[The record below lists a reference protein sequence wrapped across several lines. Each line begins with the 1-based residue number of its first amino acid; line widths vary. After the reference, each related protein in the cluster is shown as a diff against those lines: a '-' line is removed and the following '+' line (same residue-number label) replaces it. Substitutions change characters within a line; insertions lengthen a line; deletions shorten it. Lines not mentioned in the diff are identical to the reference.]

1 MVTATLHYFYDPLCG
16 WCYAASPLLQAA
28 ARLPGLDVQLHAGGM
43 MSGSRRQAV
52 TPALRDYVM
61 PHDQRIASLTG
72 LSFGQDY
79 FDGLLRDETAVFDST
94 PPIAAILLAEQLGLP
109 ALAMLSLLQRA
120 HYQRGLRIA
129 DPAVLA
135 KLAGEQGLDAAVFAD
150 RLAQAMQQADAHIQH
165 SRSLMQQYRLQG
177 FPSLLLERDGQWQ
190 RLDVSPWLGQADAF
204 ATALQQAL
212 LPAAEQ
218 AGPACSADGCQLPD

>member
-1 MVTATLHYFYDPLCG
+1 MVTATLHYIYDPLCG

-28 ARLPGLDVQLHAGGM
+28 AGLPGLELQLHAGGM

-61 PHDQRIASLTG
+61 PHDQSIASLTG
-72 LSFGQDY
+72 LPFGPDY

-94 PPIAAILLAEQLGLP
+94 PPIAAILLAAQLGLP
-109 ALAMLSLLQRA
+109 ALSMLSALQRA

-135 KLAGEQGLDAAVFAD
+135 RLAGEQRLDSTAFAAGLGEAMH
-150 RLAQAMQQADAHIQH
+150 QAEAHIQD
-165 SRSLMQQYRLQG
+165 SRGLMQQYRVQG

-190 RLDVSPWLGQADAF
+190 RLDVSPWLGQPDAF
-204 ATALQQAL
+204 ATALQQEL
-212 LPAAEQ
+212 LPAAEA
-218 AGPACSADGCQLPD
+218 AGPACSADGCQLPG

>member
-1 MVTATLHYFYDPLCG
+1 MRLVLCRF
-16 WCYAASPLLQAA
+16 AAITGCCRAA
-28 ARLPGLDVQLHAGGM
+28 GLDVQLHAGGM

-109 ALAMLSLLQRA
+109 DLAMLSVAAGPL
-120 HYQRGLRIA
+120 
-129 DPAVLA
+129 PARTTHCRPGR
-135 KLAGEQGLDAAVFAD
+135 AGEACRGAGTGCRRLCC
-150 RLAQAMQQADAHIQH
+150 RLAQAIQQADAHIQH
-165 SRSLMQQYRLQG
+165 SRSLMQQFRLQG
-177 FPSLLLERDGQWQ
+177 FPSLLLEKDGQWQ
-190 RLDVSPWLGQADAF
+190 RLDVSPWLGQPDAF
-204 ATALQQAL
+204 ATALQQEL

-218 AGPACSADGCQLPD
+218 SSPACSVDGCQLPD